1 MLDSSATLIDYL
13 IAERERQGLNQRQL
27 ADRSGIKQ
35 PMLARLESKRACP
48 TIDTLC
54 TLAHALGC
62 TLTFSKKD
70 AG

>member
-1 MLDSSATLIDYL
+1 MLDSSAALIDYL

-54 TLAHALGC
+54 SWAQALGC
-62 TLTFSKKD
+62 SLSFTKD

>member
-1 MLDSSATLIDYL
+1 MLSSSTALIDYL
-13 IAERERQGLNQRQL
+13 VAERQRQGLSQKQL

-35 PMLARLESKRACP
+35 PMIARIESKRACP

-54 TLAHALGC
+54 SWAQALGC
-62 TLTFSKKD
+62 SLSFTKD